1 MDRLDNLES
10 FVAVVEAGQF
20 TAAATRLGIGK
31 SVVSRR
37 VSELEEHLGARLLQR
52 TTRRLS
58 LTEAGR
64 EFYPRALQL
73 LEDLAEAEQ
82 SVSSG
87 QQALSGRIRVATP
100 LTFGLLHLGPLI
112 NRFMQTHP
120 GVVLDLDMDDS
131 HVNLIQ
137 EGVDL
142 ALRIG
147 SLEDS
152 SLIAL
157 PLAPIRTLLVASP
170 DYLKRA
176 GRPTTPEELQQHPA
190 LGYSNLPDP
199 RRVVLTDRDGREH
212 ALSLPL
218 RMLANNGD
226 FLLGAAEAGVGICV
240 SPSFIAYR
248 GIREGR
254 LVPLLRDYRLP
265 TATAYAVYP
274 SRRFVPLRVR
284 ELVAYLQQ
292 EFGDAPYWDEGLFDD
307 DGEPGPNPA

>member
-1 MDRLDNLES
+1 MDRLDSLES

-20 TAAATRLGIGK
+20 SAAAQRLGIGK

-87 QQALSGRIRVATP
+87 QQALGGRIRLATP
-100 LTFGLLHLGPLI
+100 LTFGMLHLGPLI
-112 NRFMQTHP
+112 NRFMQAHP
-120 GVVLDLDMDDS
+120 GVVLDLDMDDGQ
-131 HVNLIQ
+131 VNLIQ

-157 PLAPIRTLLVASP
+157 PLATIRTVLVASP
-170 DYLKRA
+170 GYLARE
-176 GRPTTPEELQQHPA
+176 GTPTTPEELQRHPG
-190 LGYSNLPDP
+190 LCYSNLPEP
-199 RRVVLTDRDGREH
+199 QRVRLTDSSGRRI
-212 ALSLPL
+212 SVNLPL
-218 RMLANNGD
+218 RLLANNGD
-226 FLLGAAEAGVGICV
+226 LLLNATEAGLGVCV
-240 SPSFIAYR
+240 SPTFIAYR
-248 GIREGR
+248 AIREGR
-254 LVPLLRDYRLP
+254 LVPILRDYRLP
-265 TATAYAVYP
+265 LSTAYAVYP

-284 ELVAYLQQ
+284 ALVDYLQQ
-292 EFGDAPYWDEGLFDD
+292 EFGDRPYWDEGLFDAEA
-307 DGEPGPNPA
+307 G

>member
-20 TAAATRLGIGK
+20 SAAAERLSISK

-64 EFYPRALQL
+64 GFYPRALQL

-87 QQALSGRIRVATP
+87 QQALSGRIRLATP
-100 LTFGLLHLGPLI
+100 LTFGLLHLAPLI
-112 NRFMQTHP
+112 NRFMQAHP
-120 GVVLDLDMDDS
+120 GVVLDLDMNDAQ
-131 HVNLIQ
+131 VNLVQ

-152 SLIAL
+152 NLIAL
-157 PLAPIRTLLVASP
+157 PLAPVRALIVASP
-170 DYLKRA
+170 DYLSRN
-176 GRPTTPEELQQHPA
+176 GTPTTPEELQAHPA
-190 LGYSNLPDP
+190 LCYSNLPEP
-199 RRVVLTDRDGREH
+199 QKVHLTDRNGRQ
-212 ALSLPL
+212 STITLPL
-218 RMLANNGD
+218 RLLANNGD
-226 FLLGAAEAGVGICV
+226 LMLGAAEAGLGIYI
-240 SPSFIAYR
+240 SPTFITYR
-248 GIREGR
+248 AIQNGR

-265 TATAYAVYP
+265 VTTAYAVYP

-284 ELVAYLQQ
+284 ALMEYLQQ
-292 EFGDAPYWDEGLFDD
+292 EFGERPYWDEGLFDNLD
-307 DGEPGPNPA
+307 P

>member
-1 MDRLDNLES
+1 MDRLDSLES

-20 TAAATRLGIGK
+20 SAAAQRLGIGK

-87 QQALSGRIRVATP
+87 QQALGGRIRLATP
-100 LTFGLLHLGPLI
+100 LTFGTLHLGPLI
-112 NRFMQTHP
+112 NRFMQAHP
-120 GVVLDLDMDDS
+120 GVVLDLDMDDGQ
-131 HVNLIQ
+131 VNLIQ

-157 PLAPIRTLLVASP
+157 PLATIRTVLVASP
-170 DYLKRA
+170 DYLARE
-176 GRPTTPEELQQHPA
+176 GTPSTPEELQRHPG
-190 LGYSNLPDP
+190 LCYSNLPEP
-199 RRVVLTDRDGREH
+199 QRVRLTDSSGRRF
-212 ALSLPL
+212 SVTMPL
-218 RMLANNGD
+218 RLLANNGD
-226 FLLGAAEAGVGICV
+226 LLLHATESGLGVCV
-240 SPSFIAYR
+240 SPTFIAYR

-254 LVPLLRDYRLP
+254 LVPILRDYRLP
-265 TATAYAVYP
+265 LATAYVVYP

-284 ELVAYLQQ
+284 ALVEYLQQ
-292 EFGDAPYWDEGLFDD
+292 EFGDHPYWDEGLFDEAA
-307 DGEPGPNPA
+307 G

>member
-1 MDRLDNLES
+1 MDRLDALEC

-20 TAAATRLGIGK
+20 SAAADRLGTGK

-37 VSELEEHLGARLLQR
+37 VAELEEHLGARLLQR

-87 QQALSGRIRVATP
+87 QQALSGRVRLATP
-100 LTFGLLHLGPLI
+100 LTFGLLHLGPLL
-112 NRFMQTHP
+112 NRFMQAHP
-120 GVVLDLDMDDS
+120 AVVLDMDMDDGQ
-131 HVNLIQ
+131 VNLIQ

-147 SLEDS
+147 RLEDS

-157 PLAPIRTLLVASP
+157 PLATIRSVLVASP
-170 DYLKRA
+170 DYLAKE
-176 GRPTTPEELQQHPA
+176 GTPTTPDELRNHPG
-190 LGYSNLPDP
+190 LCYSNLPEP
-199 RRVVLTDRDGREH
+199 QRIELTDAGGKRH
-212 ALSLPL
+212 SVNLPL
-218 RMLANNGD
+218 RLLANNGD
-226 FLLGAAEAGVGICV
+226 FLLGATAAGLGICL
-240 SPSFIAYR
+240 SPTFIVYR
-248 GIREGR
+248 AIREGR
-254 LVPLLRDYRLP
+254 LVPILRDYRLP
-265 TATAYAVYP
+265 LATAYAVYP

-284 ELVAYLQQ
+284 ALVEYLQ
-292 EFGDAPYWDEGLFDD
+292 EAFGERPYWDEGLFDD
-307 DGEPGPNPA
+307 TPP

>member
-1 MDRLDNLES
+1 MDRLDSLTS
-10 FVAVVEAGQF
+10 FVAVVEMGQF
-20 TAAATRLGIGK
+20 SAAAERLGVGK

-37 VSELEEHLGARLLQR
+37 ISELEEHLGARLLQR

-87 QQALSGRIRVATP
+87 QQALSGRIRFAIP
-100 LTFGLLHLGPLI
+100 LTFGLRHMGALL
-112 NRFMQTHP
+112 NRFLQAHP
-120 GVVLDLDMDDS
+120 GVVLDLDMDDG
-131 HVNLIQ
+131 HVDLIQ

-147 SLEDS
+147 RLEDS

-157 PLAPIRTLLVASP
+157 PLSPIRAVLVASP
-170 DYLKRA
+170 DYLARE
-176 GRPTTPEELQQHPA
+176 GTPTTPAELSRHPG
-190 LGYSNLPDP
+190 LCYSNLPEP
-199 RRVVLTDRDGREH
+199 RKIDLTDGAGREFTVS
-212 ALSLPL
+212 LSP

-226 FLLGAAEAGVGICV
+226 FLLDAATAGLGICI
-240 SPSFIAYR
+240 SPTFIAHR
-248 GIREGR
+248 AIREGR
-254 LVPLLRDYRLP
+254 LVPIMGDYRLP
-265 TATAYAVYP
+265 VATAYAVYP

-284 ELVAYLQQ
+284 KLVEYLQE
-292 EFGDAPYWDEGLFDD
+292 EFSDRPYWDEGLLQGD
-307 DGEPGPNPA
+307 PG

>member
-1 MDRLDNLES
+1 MDRLDSLES

-20 TAAATRLGIGK
+20 SAAAQRLGIGK

-87 QQALSGRIRVATP
+87 QQSLGGRIRLATP
-100 LTFGLLHLGPLI
+100 LTFGMLHLGPLI
-112 NRFMQTHP
+112 NRFMQAHP
-120 GVVLDLDMDDS
+120 GVVLDLDMDDGQ
-131 HVNLIQ
+131 VNLIQ

-157 PLAPIRTLLVASP
+157 PLATIRTVIVASP
-170 DYLKRA
+170 DYLARE
-176 GRPTTPEELQQHPA
+176 GTPSTPEELQRHPG
-190 LGYSNLPDP
+190 LCYSNLPEP
-199 RRVVLTDRDGREH
+199 QRVRLTDSNGRRF
-212 ALSLPL
+212 SVTLPL
-218 RMLANNGD
+218 RLLANNGD
-226 FLLGAAEAGVGICV
+226 LLLHATEAGLGVCV
-240 SPSFIAYR
+240 SPTFIAYR

-254 LVPLLRDYRLP
+254 LVPILRDYRLP
-265 TATAYAVYP
+265 LATAYAVYP

-284 ELVAYLQQ
+284 ALVEYLQQ
-292 EFGDAPYWDEGLFDD
+292 EFGDHPYWDEGLFDETS
-307 DGEPGPNPA
+307 G

>member
-1 MDRLDNLES
+1 MDRLDSLES

-20 TAAATRLGIGK
+20 SAAAERLGIGK

-64 EFYPRALQL
+64 DFYPRALQL

-87 QQALSGRIRVATP
+87 QQALSGRIRLATP
-100 LTFGLLHLGPLI
+100 LTFGLLHLAPLI
-112 NRFMQTHP
+112 NRFMQAHP
-120 GVVLDLDMDDS
+120 GVVLDLDMNDGQ
-131 HVNLIQ
+131 VNLIQ

-147 SLEDS
+147 SLGDS

-157 PLAPIRTLLVASP
+157 PLAPVRALIVASP
-170 DYLKRA
+170 DYLSRNGTPA
-176 GRPTTPEELQQHPA
+176 TPEELQSHPA
-190 LGYSNLPDP
+190 LCYSNLPEP
-199 RRVVLTDRDGREH
+199 QKVQLTDRNGRD
-212 ALSLPL
+212 ATITLSLRL
-218 RMLANNGD
+218 LANNGD
-226 FLLGAAEAGVGICV
+226 LLLGAAEAGLGICR
-240 SPSFIAYR
+240 SPTFIAYR
-248 GIREGR
+248 AIQEGR

-265 TATAYAVYP
+265 VATAYAVYP

-284 ELVAYLQQ
+284 ALMEYLQQ
-292 EFGDAPYWDEGLFDD
+292 EFGEHPYWDEGLFDEAPD
-307 DGEPGPNPA
+307 

>member
-1 MDRLDNLES
+1 MDRLIAFES

-20 TAAATRLGIGK
+20 SAAAERLGLGK
-31 SVVSRR
+31 SVISRR
-37 VSELEEHLGARLLQR
+37 IAELEEHLGARLLQR

-82 SVSSG
+82 SVASG
-87 QQALSGRIRVATP
+87 QQALSGRIRLATP
-100 LTFGLLHLGPLI
+100 LTFGLLHLAPLI
-112 NRFMQTHP
+112 SRFLLEHP

-131 HVNLIQ
+131 QVNLIQ

-147 SLEDS
+147 DLEDS
-152 SLIAL
+152 SMIAL
-157 PLAPIRTLLVASP
+157 PLAPVRALLVASP
-170 DYLKRA
+170 DYLARHGTPA
-176 GRPTTPEELQQHPA
+176 TPEDIGDHPA
-190 LGYSNLPDP
+190 LCYSNLPDP
-199 RRVVLTDRDGREH
+199 ERLRLFDREGRKHRVTLKPR
-212 ALSLPL
+212 L
-218 RMLANNGD
+218 LANNGD
-226 FLLGAAEAGVGICV
+226 LLLAAAGAGLGLCI

-248 GIREGR
+248 AIAEGR
-254 LVPLLRDYRLP
+254 LVPILRDYTLA

-284 ELVAYLQQ
+284 ALVAYLQQ
-292 EFGDAPYWDEGLFDD
+292 AFGDNPYWDEGLFD
-307 DGEPGPNPA
+307 

>member
-1 MDRLDNLES
+1 MDRLDSLES

-20 TAAATRLGIGK
+20 SAAALRLGIGK

-87 QQALSGRIRVATP
+87 QQALGGRIRLATP
-100 LTFGLLHLGPLI
+100 LTFGMLHLGPLI
-112 NRFMQTHP
+112 NRFMQAHP
-120 GVVLDLDMDDS
+120 GVVLDLDMDDGQ
-131 HVNLIQ
+131 VNLIQ

-157 PLAPIRTLLVASP
+157 PLATIRTVLVASP
-170 DYLKRA
+170 GYLARE
-176 GRPTTPEELQQHPA
+176 GTPTTPEELQRHPG
-190 LGYSNLPDP
+190 LCYSNLPEP
-199 RRVVLTDRDGREH
+199 QRVRLTDSSGRRI
-212 ALSLPL
+212 SVNLPL
-218 RMLANNGD
+218 RLLANNGD
-226 FLLGAAEAGVGICV
+226 LLLNATEAGLGVCV
-240 SPSFIAYR
+240 SPTFIAYR
-248 GIREGR
+248 AIREGR
-254 LVPLLRDYRLP
+254 LVPILRDYRLP
-265 TATAYAVYP
+265 LSTAYAVYP

-284 ELVAYLQQ
+284 ALVDYLQQ
-292 EFGDAPYWDEGLFDD
+292 EFGDRPYWDEGLFDAEA
-307 DGEPGPNPA
+307 G

>member
-1 MDRLDNLES
+1 MDRLDALES
-10 FVAVVEAGQF
+10 FVAVVESGQF
-20 TAAATRLGIGK
+20 SAAAERLGTGK

-37 VSELEEHLGARLLQR
+37 VADLEEHLGARLLQR

-87 QQALSGRIRVATP
+87 QQALSGRVRLATP
-100 LTFGLLHLGPLI
+100 LTFGLLHLGPLL
-112 NRFMQTHP
+112 NRFMQAHP
-120 GVVLDLDMDDS
+120 AVVLDMDMDDGQ
-131 HVNLIQ
+131 VNLIQ

-157 PLAPIRTLLVASP
+157 PLATIRSVLVASP
-170 DYLKRA
+170 DYLARE
-176 GRPTTPEELQQHPA
+176 GTPTTPDELRNHPG
-190 LGYSNLPDP
+190 LCYSNLPEP
-199 RRVVLTDRDGREH
+199 QRVQLTDAGGRQH
-212 ALSLPL
+212 AVNMPL
-218 RMLANNGD
+218 RLLANNGD
-226 FLLGAAEAGVGICV
+226 FLLGATAAGLGICL
-240 SPSFIAYR
+240 SPTFIAYR
-248 GIREGR
+248 AIREGR
-254 LVPLLRDYRLP
+254 LVPIMRDYRLP
-265 TATAYAVYP
+265 LATAYAVYP

-284 ELVAYLQQ
+284 ALVEYMQQ
-292 EFGDAPYWDEGLFDD
+292 ECGERPYWDEGLFDD
-307 DGEPGPNPA
+307 DAP

>member
-1 MDRLDNLES
+1 MDRLDSLES

-20 TAAATRLGIGK
+20 SAAALRLGIGK

-87 QQALSGRIRVATP
+87 QQALGGRIRLATP
-100 LTFGLLHLGPLI
+100 LTFGMLHLGPLI
-112 NRFMQTHP
+112 NRFMQAHP
-120 GVVLDLDMDDS
+120 GVVLDLDMDDGQ
-131 HVNLIQ
+131 VNLIQ

-157 PLAPIRTLLVASP
+157 PLATIRSVLVASP
-170 DYLKRA
+170 GYLARE
-176 GRPTTPEELQQHPA
+176 GTPTTPEELQRHPG
-190 LGYSNLPDP
+190 LCYSNLPEP
-199 RRVVLTDRDGREH
+199 QRVRLTDSSGRRI
-212 ALSLPL
+212 SVNLPL
-218 RMLANNGD
+218 RLLANNGD
-226 FLLGAAEAGVGICV
+226 LLLNATEAGLGVCV
-240 SPSFIAYR
+240 SPTFIAYR
-248 GIREGR
+248 AIREGR
-254 LVPLLRDYRLP
+254 LVPILRDYRLP
-265 TATAYAVYP
+265 LSTAYAVYP

-284 ELVAYLQQ
+284 ALVDYLQQ
-292 EFGDAPYWDEGLFDD
+292 EFGDRPYWDEGLFDAEA
-307 DGEPGPNPA
+307 G

>member
-1 MDRLDNLES
+1 MDRLDGLTS

-20 TAAATRLGIGK
+20 SAAAERLGVGK

-37 VSELEEHLGARLLQR
+37 LSELEEHLGARLLQR

-87 QQALSGRIRVATP
+87 QQALSGRIRFAIP
-100 LTFGLLHLGPLI
+100 LTFGLRHMGPLL
-112 NRFMQTHP
+112 NRFLQDHP
-120 GVVLDLDMDDS
+120 GVMLDLDMDDG
-131 HVNLIQ
+131 HVDLIQ

-147 SLEDS
+147 RLEDS

-157 PLAPIRTLLVASP
+157 PLSPVRAVVVASP
-170 DYLKRA
+170 DYLDRE
-176 GRPTTPEELQQHPA
+176 GTPTTPEELQHHPW
-190 LGYSNLPDP
+190 LCYSNLPEP
-199 RRVVLTDRDGREH
+199 QKIRLTDKSGR
-212 ALSLPL
+212 AYAMNIPL

-226 FLLGAAEAGVGICV
+226 LLLGTAIAGLGICI
-240 SPSFIAYR
+240 SPTFIAYR
-248 GIREGR
+248 AIQAGQ
-254 LVPLLRDYRLP
+254 LVPIMRDYRLP
-265 TATAYAVYP
+265 ATTAYAVYP

-284 ELVAYLQQ
+284 ALVAYLQQ
-292 EFGDAPYWDEGLFDD
+292 EFGDRPYWDKDLFHQAP
-307 DGEPGPNPA
+307 E